1 MSRKILDKPEE
12 RIMRKIVITY
22 GLISGAIITC
32 FFLLSMYLWEKGII
46 NFDNGEYFGYGSMLV
61 ALSMVF
67 FGIKSFRDNQ
77 NGKSIGFWKGA
88 QVGILIS
95 LLASFVYATSWEAY
109 MQISPQNNFIEKYTE
124 HYVGKLKEKGAS
136 QEEINKTTSD
146 MASMQEMYKNPI
158 IRFGMTLLEILPVGI
173 IVTLLSAA
181 ILRKKEVLAE

>member
-1 MSRKILDKPEE
+1 
-12 RIMRKIVITY
+12 MRKIVITY

-32 FFLLSMYLWEKGII
+32 LFLLSMYLWQKGII

-88 QVGILIS
+88 QVGVLIS
-95 LLASFVYATSWEAY
+95 LLASFVYAGGWETY
-109 MQISPQNNFIEKYTE
+109 MQINPQNTFMEEYTE
-124 HYVGKLKEKGAS
+124 HYLGKLKEKGAS
-136 QEEINKTTSD
+136 QEEIDKTTSE
-146 MASMQEMYKNPI
+146 MASMQEMYKNPV
-158 IRFGMTLLEILPVGI
+158 IRFGMTLFEILPVGI
-173 IVTLLSAA
+173 IVTLLSSA

>member
-1 MSRKILDKPEE
+1 
-12 RIMRKIVITY
+12 MRKIVITY
-22 GLISGAIITC
+22 GLISGAIITGL
-32 FFLLSMYLWEKGII
+32 FLFSMYLWSKGII

-77 NGKSIGFWKGA
+77 NGRSIGFWKGA

-95 LLASFVYATSWEAY
+95 LLASFVYAGGWEVY
-109 MQISPQNNFIEKYTE
+109 MQVSPQNSFMEEYTE
-124 HYVGKLKEKGAS
+124 HYIAKLKEKGAS
-136 QEEINKTTSD
+136 QEEIDKTTKE
-146 MASMQEMYKNPI
+146 MATMQQMYNNPF
-158 IRFGMTLLEILPVGI
+158 IRFGMTLFEILPVGI

>member
-1 MSRKILDKPEE
+1 
-12 RIMRKIVITY
+12 MRKIVITY
-22 GLISGAIITC
+22 GLIAGAIITC
-32 FFLLSMYLWEKGII
+32 FLFVSMYLWQKGVI

-77 NGKSIGFWKGA
+77 NSRSIGFWKGA

-95 LLASFVYATSWEAY
+95 LLASLVYAAGWEVY
-109 MQISPQNNFIEKYTE
+109 MQVSPENSFMEEYTQ
-124 HYVGKLKEKGAS
+124 HYIGKLKEKGAS
-136 QEEINKTTSD
+136 EEDIDKSTRE
-146 MASMQEMYKNPI
+146 MASMQEMYNNPI
-158 IRFGMTLLEILPVGI
+158 IRFGMTLMEILPVGI

>member
-1 MSRKILDKPEE
+1 MSRNILGKPEE
-12 RIMRKIVITY
+12 NIVRKIVITY
-22 GLISGAIITC
+22 GLISGAIIT
-32 FFLLSMYLWEKGII
+32 FLFLLSMYLWQKGII

-61 ALSMVF
+61 ALLMVF

-95 LLASFVYATSWEAY
+95 LLASFVYAASWEVY
-109 MQISPQNNFIEKYTE
+109 MQVSPENKFVEKYSE
-124 HYVGKLKEKGAS
+124 HYIGKLKENGAS
-136 QEEINKTTSD
+136 QEEIDRTTSE
-146 MASMQEMYKNPI
+146 MASMQQMYKNPI
-158 IRFGMTLLEILPVGI
+158 IRFGMVLLEILPVGF